1 MGTAA
6 TATVRYTWD
15 DYRAW
20 PDDRR
25 WELIDGEA
33 YAMSPSPGTLHQMV
47 QMRLGSALDGA
58 LRGGTCR
65 AIAAPMDVRLSD
77 LDVVQPDV
85 LVVCKPEQIRETH
98 IEGAPA
104 LVVEILS
111 DATELRDRGVKMR
124 LYAAHGVPEV
134 WLARPRPSLIEVYR
148 LDGESYRLAA
158 TFAPPDVLRSAG
170 FPKLKLKLDAVFD
183 FPRGTE
189 SVPRVVREGPP
200 ARAPDAARGARNN
213 MPARRHR

>member
-1 MGTAA
+1 MGKPAPVNA
-6 TATVRYTWD
+6 RYTWD

-33 YAMSPSPGTLHQMV
+33 YAMSPSPGEKHQTV
-47 QMRLGSALDGA
+47 QMNISAA
-58 LRGGTCR
+58 LHAFMRGLRCR
-65 AIAAPMDVRLSD
+65 VYAAPFDVRLSD
-77 LDVVQPDV
+77 TDVVQPDV

-98 IEGAPA
+98 IAGPPA

-111 DATELRDRGVKMR
+111 DATELRDRGLKMR

-134 WLARPRPSLIEVYR
+134 WLARPQPSLVEVYR
-148 LDGESYRLAA
+148 LDGESYRLAG
-158 TFAPPDVLRSAG
+158 TFAPPDTLRSPG

-183 FPRGTE
+183 FPRGAE
-189 SVPRVVREGPP
+189 SVSRVVREGPP
-200 ARAPDAARGARNN
+200 APDAARGAR
-213 MPARRHR
+213 ARKPVRQPSA